1 MKKIITLSLLFI
13 VMGLWTV
20 QAQRAPLNEIT
31 RNLVVVEIGTGTWC
45 QYCPGAANGADDL
58 VHFDHPVAI
67 VENHNGDSYTNDY
80 SNARNNLY
88 AITGYP
94 TANFDGGSPV
104 VGGSGATGNM
114 YDSYVPKVDQS
125 MGTPTSFGLDFSY
138 TDNGDDNFTATIN
151 ISKVADYD
159 NDVVLHL
166 FVTESNIQQN
176 WQGMTELHF
185 VNRLMVPDQ
194 NGTALDFS
202 SGNEVVKEL
211 SFDLDASWVRD
222 ECEIVVAVQD
232 MGTKEILNGAKAP
245 LVQAEFDYD
254 VSVPTVAFP
263 VGNVCGNQVTP
274 SVMIKNFGGQILTS
288 LDIEYTVNDS
298 ETSIFEWTGNLGYY
312 QSKSVVLPEYIFEP
326 QDNNTFT
333 VELLNPNGE
342 ADQNPDNNSNETEF
356 GKADEVSKTIE
367 MELYVGS
374 SFGSQISWAF
384 KDDMGA
390 VLAEGSGYSNNELI
404 TMELPIES
412 SGCYTYYLYD
422 TQGNGFAGNGYLK
435 LKDNGTVFAFITDE
449 LEAMY
454 DIPFMAGDIT
464 GIETSSEFVSELKVF
479 PNPSS
484 NSTQLSFYME
494 KDADISIEVYNSTGV
509 ETLLIPVQKHLAGIQ
524 NININTSSLENG
536 IYFIQLNIDGKTQIK
551 KLSVLN

>member
-1 MKKIITLSLLFI
+1 MKKVFTLSLLFI
-13 VMGLWTV
+13 VMGLWTA

-67 VENHNGDSYTNDY
+67 IENHNGDSYTNDY

-104 VGGSGATGNM
+104 VGGGAAGSNM
-114 YDSYVPKVDQS
+114 YNSYVPKVDLR
-125 MGTPTSFGLDFSY
+125 MGTTTSFGLDFSY
-138 TDNGDDNFTATIN
+138 TDNGDNNFTASIN
-151 ISKVADYD
+151 ISKVAEYD

-202 SGNEVVKEL
+202 SGDEIVKEL
-211 SFDLDASWVRD
+211 TFDLDASWVRD

-245 LVQAEFDYD
+245 LLQAEFDYD
-254 VSVPTVAFP
+254 VSVPTVAYP
-263 VGNVCGNQVTP
+263 VGNVCGNQITP
-274 SVMIKNFGGQILTS
+274 SIMIKNNGGQILTS
-288 LDIEYTVNDS
+288 LDIEYAVNGGEAS
-298 ETSIFEWTGNLGYY
+298 TYEWTGNLGYY
-312 QSKSVVLPEYIFEP
+312 QSKSIELPNYIFDP
-326 QDNNTFT
+326 QDNNTFE
-333 VELLNPNGE
+333 VILMNPNGE
-342 ADQNPDNNSNETEF
+342 ADQNPDNNNNSTEF

-367 MELYVGS
+367 MELFVGS

-384 KDDMGA
+384 KDDMGSI
-390 VLAEGSGYSNNELI
+390 LAEGSGYSNNDLI
-404 TMELPIES
+404 TLDLPIES

-422 TQGNGFAGNGYLK
+422 AIGNGFAGNGYLK

-464 GIETSSEFVSELKVF
+464 GIETSDEFVSDIKIY
-479 PNPSS
+479 PNPAS
-484 NSTQLSFYME
+484 NSAILSFYTE
-494 KDADISIEVYNSTGV
+494 QDATITLEVYNSTGAKS
-509 ETLLIPVQKHLAGIQ
+509 LLIPAQKYSAGSQDI
-524 NININTSSLENG
+524 IINTSSLENG